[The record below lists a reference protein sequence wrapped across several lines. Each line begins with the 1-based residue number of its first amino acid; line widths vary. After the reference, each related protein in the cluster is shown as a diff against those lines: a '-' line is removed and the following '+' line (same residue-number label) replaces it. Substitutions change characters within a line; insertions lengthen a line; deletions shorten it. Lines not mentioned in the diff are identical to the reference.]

1 MTTPRPS
8 HLLTVLTPDQTGII
22 AGITALLDELDVGL
36 LALSQTVVHDWFT
49 VLISVDVP
57 AIVEA
62 DVLRAKVQAQIG
74 LEASVTIVAHHAGA
88 ATDVVG
94 DRYVLTATG
103 GAAPGLVHTVTAIV
117 AARGGN
123 FTDFNS
129 QLLGDQV
136 TMVAEVDLPADVAL
150 DQLQIDLRH
159 ATAHA
164 DLHVRV
170 QHHRLF
176 VATNEIAFRR
186 VQTRVRT

>member
-1 MTTPRPS
+1 MTTPSPS

-22 AGITALLDELDVGL
+22 AGITALLDELDVGV

-57 AIVEA
+57 AVVET
-62 DVLRAKVQAQIG
+62 DVLRDKVQAQIG
-74 LEASVTIVAHHAGA
+74 REASVTIVAHRAGA

-103 GAAPGLVHTVTAIV
+103 GAARGLVPTVSAIV

-123 FTDFNS
+123 FTDFYS
-129 QLLGDQV
+129 QLIGDQV

-186 VQTRVRT
+186 VQTQVRT

>member
-1 MTTPRPS
+1 MSVMTTPAPS

-22 AGITALLDELDVGL
+22 AGITALLDELDVNL

-57 AIVEA
+57 GPIEA
-62 DVLRAKVQAQIG
+62 DVLRDKVQAQIG
-74 LEASVTIVAHHAGA
+74 PEASVTIVAHRAGA
-88 ATDVVG
+88 AADVAG

-103 GAAPGLVHTVTAIV
+103 GAAPGLVHTVSAIV

-123 FTDFNS
+123 FTDFFS
-129 QLLGDQV
+129 QLVDEQV
-136 TMVAEVDLPADVAL
+136 TMVAEVDLPPDVAL
-150 DQLQIDLRH
+150 DQLQIDLQH

-164 DLHVRV
+164 ALRVRV

-186 VQTRVRT
+186 IM